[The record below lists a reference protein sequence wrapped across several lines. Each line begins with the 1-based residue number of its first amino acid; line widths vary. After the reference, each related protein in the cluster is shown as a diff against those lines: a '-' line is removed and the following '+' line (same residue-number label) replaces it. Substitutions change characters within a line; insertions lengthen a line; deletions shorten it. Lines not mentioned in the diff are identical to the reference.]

1 MLHVIYYVT
10 RYYHAMPKLSI
21 PGNASGR
28 SPDLFDG
35 AGKFGPTY
43 DCYGHI
49 IADLV
54 AGRACAHTCLKPDT
68 CYRDWETV
76 PLAPR
81 GYVSLDTFARRLIFG
96 FPCLPLNYSFP

>member
-1 MLHVIYYVT
+1 
-10 RYYHAMPKLSI
+10 MPKLSI

-49 IADLV
+49 IVDLV

-68 CYRDWETV
+68 CYRDWETA